1 MFYWSYIISCITQW
15 VGVAWGEITLLPE
28 SIEAEAKKPPFQ
40 PQEGS
45 YNISSLIFA
54 VLNLDDLGILV
65 LWQPCSGDGLAAWD
79 SKNPMDYTPSL
90 MAPFD

>member
-1 MFYWSYIISCITQW
+1 MNNIASSKYS
-15 VGVAWGEITLLPE
+15 GRGKK
-28 SIEAEAKKPPFQ
+28 KKPPFQ

-65 LWQPCSGDGLAAWD
+65 LWQPCGDGGLAASD
-79 SKNPMDYTPSL
+79 SFNPMDCSPSL